1 MTIIEAINKVG
12 RGKKVFKA
20 SDVSVVVPDFS
31 RQYIST
37 IIGRMV
43 TKGELVRE
51 GSGRWSQYAFPENRD
66 YLGHRIRRRM
76 SLHGLKE
83 HEVLNDIVNVS
94 TILKRVPENVQS
106 IFNYAF
112 SEMLNNAIDHSGS
125 DFGEIEVV
133 EEDEMLKFV
142 VNDSGVGVFR
152 NVMSKKHLATQMES
166 IQELLKGKTTTAP
179 RAHSGEGIF
188 FTSKAADVFILE
200 SYGLRLR
207 IDNLVED
214 IFVEE
219 LPLGK
224 QGTRVIFEISTSSKR
239 HLAEIFS
246 RYQID
251 PEEPA
256 FDRTEIQIRLYS
268 MGTIYVSRSQAR
280 RVLTGLE
287 KFGSII
293 LDYTGV
299 STIGQAFA
307 DEIYRVF
314 HKAHPDIEI
323 RTVEAN
329 EAVNFMVTRAQAS

>member
-1 MTIIEAINKVG
+1 MTIIDAIARVG
-12 RGKKVFKA
+12 KEKKVFKA
-20 SDVSVVVPDFS
+20 SDVAVVVPDFT
-31 RQYIST
+31 RQYVST

-43 TKGELVRE
+43 AKGELVRE
-51 GSGRWSQYAFPENRD
+51 GSGRWSQYALPENQD
-66 YLGHRIRRRM
+66 YLGHRIRRRL
-76 SLHGLKE
+76 SLSGLKE
-83 HEVLNDIVNVS
+83 HEVLNDIMAVS

-219 LPLGK
+219 LSSGK
-224 QGTRVIFEISTSSKR
+224 QGTRVTFEISTVSKR
-239 HLAEIFS
+239 HLAGIFS

-280 RVLTGLE
+280 RVLTGLD

-293 LDYTGV
+293 LDYSGV
-299 STIGQAFA
+299 PTIGQAFA

-314 HKAHPDIEI
+314 HNAHPDIEI